1 MDTLTLSFGIYD
13 VIIGAKNLQGSG
25 TITDNLREQADL
37 LDLSLLGVLNV
48 YQDLTGI
55 ETNELLLKENINDLG
70 TIHKLHKYLLG
81 RLDQHRNSG

>member
-55 ETNELLLKENINDLG
+55 ETNELLLKENINNLG
-70 TIHKLHKYLLG
+70 TIHKHIIHL
-81 RLDQHRNSG
+81 

>member
-55 ETNELLLKENINDLG
+55 ETNDLLLKENINNLG
-70 TIHKLHKYLLG
+70 TIHKHIIHL
-81 RLDQHRNSG
+81 

>member
-55 ETNELLLKENINDLG
+55 ETNELLLKENFNNLG
-70 TIHKLHKYLLG
+70 TIHKHIIHL
-81 RLDQHRNSG
+81 